1 MYTFSKMSTNSSASS
16 PPKDNLAPTGHYHRQ
31 TPSYSPFACGAL
43 TMSIKD
49 GELICSYSSC
59 SACPDP
65 CRKPLKDLSSIR
77 ITALA
82 VPKRSHWK
90 ITVMINGVLFTEFT
104 DSVKG
109 LHEFNWFPESFAS
122 MHTVLKDLG
131 GSLTRT
137 DVGDPSDSSYW
148 ESSTVIWNK

>member
-1 MYTFSKMSTNSSASS
+1 MF
-16 PPKDNLAPTGHYHRQ
+16 
-31 TPSYSPFACGAL
+31 
-43 TMSIKD
+43 IKD
-49 GELICSYSSC
+49 GKLVCSYPSC

-65 CRKPLKDLSSIR
+65 CEISLKDLSSIR
-77 ITALA
+77 ITVLA

-109 LHEFNWFPESFAS
+109 LHEFNRFPDSFAS
-122 MHTVLKDLG
+122 MHTALKDLG

-137 DVGDPSDSSYW
+137 DVEDPSDSSYW
-148 ESSTVIWNK
+148 ESSTVNWNK

>member
-1 MYTFSKMSTNSSASS
+1 
-16 PPKDNLAPTGHYHRQ
+16 
-31 TPSYSPFACGAL
+31 
-43 TMSIKD
+43 MSIKD

-65 CRKPLKDLSSIR
+65 CRKPLKDISSIR

-137 DVGDPSDSSYW
+137 DEEDLSDPSYW
-148 ESSTVIWNK
+148 ESSTVIWHN